1 MVFAG
6 FPPRVRFTPVPD
18 PLFGPLIEQISDL
31 AELKATLRV
40 IWLLHQKKGFPRYVT
55 HGELLADRVLARGLS
70 VEGRE
75 PGPELE
81 RALKM
86 AVQRGTLVTGAED
99 GRERLYALN
108 TERDRRAIGQGA
120 HAPRATGAEPATS
133 KEERRNIFVLY
144 EDSIGMLNPMI
155 AETLKE
161 AEQSYPEPWFEDAFR
176 EAVENNKRSWRYVAA
191 ILDRWEREGKS
202 DGGPGRYPKE
212 AGYQKHFRR

>member
-1 MVFAG
+1 MAFAG
-6 FPPRVRFTPVPD
+6 FSPRVRFTPVPD
-18 PLFGPLIEQISDL
+18 PLFGPLLEQIGDL
-31 AELKATLRV
+31 SELKATLRI
-40 IWLLHQKKGFPRYVT
+40 IWLLHQKKGYPRYVT

-86 AVQRGTLVTGAED
+86 AVRRGTLVTGAED

-120 HAPRATGAEPATS
+120 HAPRTTDAEPATS
-133 KEERRNIFVLY
+133 EEERRNIFVLY

-202 DGGPGRYPKE
+202 DGGPGRYSKE